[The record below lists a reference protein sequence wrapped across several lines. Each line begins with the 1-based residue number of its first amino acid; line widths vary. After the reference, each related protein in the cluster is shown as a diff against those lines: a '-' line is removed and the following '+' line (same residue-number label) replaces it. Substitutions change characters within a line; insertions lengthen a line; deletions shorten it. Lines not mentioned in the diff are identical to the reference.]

1 MSNAP
6 GRNDNYS
13 VAARVGQQ
21 TLIAVLGSVSITS
34 LVMWLLVGFG
44 PDRSLQAGELWR
56 IALILSTL
64 SPALLCPLLAFPVA
78 WLLRDLR
85 KAQGALAAAAL
96 KDPLTGLLNR
106 RGFDLAAAQELGSG
120 AGGAAALMCDIDFFK
135 SINDQYGHECGD
147 DVLRCV
153 GERLR
158 QILAPRRAVL
168 ARQGGEEFVVLLPN
182 AGIDEAAA
190 VAESIRAACAAER
203 LDIDGAQANFTVSI
217 GVAAEA
223 RSGVQVRPLIGRA
236 DAALYQAKRD
246 GRNRVAIA
254 DAVAPEGLAA

>member
-96 KDPLTGLLNR
+96 S
-106 RGFDLAAAQELGSG
+106 AS
-120 AGGAAALMCDIDFFK
+120 AGGPAPRTL
-135 SINDQYGHECGD
+135 GHVRRAGKC
-147 DVLRCV
+147 LR
-153 GERLR
+153 
-158 QILAPRRAVL
+158 PRRA
-168 ARQGGEEFVVLLPN
+168 R
-182 AGIDEAAA
+182 
-190 VAESIRAACAAER
+190 
-203 LDIDGAQANFTVSI
+203 
-217 GVAAEA
+217 
-223 RSGVQVRPLIGRA
+223 
-236 DAALYQAKRD
+236 
-246 GRNRVAIA
+246 
-254 DAVAPEGLAA
+254 

>member
-135 SINDQYGHECGD
+135 SINDQYGHVVGD
-147 DVLRCV
+147 TVLRSV
-153 GERLR
+153 SAMMVSNTRDQDL
-158 QILAPRRAVL
+158 V
-168 ARQGGEEFVVLLPN
+168 ARYGGEEFCLVLPDTDLLGGHN
-182 AGIDEAAA
+182 LLEHLRSGGRDATTDLGVTMSVGLTSWDGIEDPLTF
-190 VAESIRAACAAER
+190 IDRADRALYRAKNSGR
-203 LDIDGAQANFTVSI
+203 DRVVSI
-217 GVAAEA
+217 AAYTD
-223 RSGVQVRPLIGRA
+223 Q
-236 DAALYQAKRD
+236 
-246 GRNRVAIA
+246 
-254 DAVAPEGLAA
+254 